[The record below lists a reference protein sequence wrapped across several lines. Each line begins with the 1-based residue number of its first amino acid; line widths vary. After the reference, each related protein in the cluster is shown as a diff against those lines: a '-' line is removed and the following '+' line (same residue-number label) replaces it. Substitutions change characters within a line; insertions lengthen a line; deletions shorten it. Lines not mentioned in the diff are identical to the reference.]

1 MSFANDKYELHKVA
15 IDKHKNS
22 GLTWDEILNLEF
34 LNDDTKSKTNFLE
47 TLALASGQEPITIE
61 EWELLVI
68 YLKNLDRKVEL
79 NKLGRKIK
87 NNAKI
92 ASDKYSAWQL
102 YKRNL
107 NDKGFSSKSIDE
119 IERSSIN
126 ILQSLSTDTK
136 EDRPIKG
143 LVVGNVQ
150 SGKTANMAGLMAMAT
165 DNGFNYFIVLS
176 GVIENLRKQTANRLF
191 DDMNAYGSGKWN
203 WRHIDNPKV
212 RSTMP

>member
-92 ASDKYSAWQL
+92 ASDKYSA
-102 YKRNL
+102 
-107 NDKGFSSKSIDE
+107 
-119 IERSSIN
+119 
-126 ILQSLSTDTK
+126 
-136 EDRPIKG
+136 
-143 LVVGNVQ
+143 
-150 SGKTANMAGLMAMAT
+150 
-165 DNGFNYFIVLS
+165 
-176 GVIENLRKQTANRLF
+176 
-191 DDMNAYGSGKWN
+191 
-203 WRHIDNPKV
+203 
-212 RSTMP
+212 